1 MGESVRLPRRHG
13 RRVVGILAILGV
25 LAAALLFSATPAA
38 AAADSLA
45 RFLRKTTPGE
55 VFPGADRFG
64 PIEGKPSFV
73 RAFKGDDELGYVY
86 LNTDVIDATG
96 YSGKPI
102 HILVGLDPE
111 GVIAGVKLVKHNEP
125 IVLIGIPEK
134 RIREFIDHYRGLD
147 ARKFIGVRRDMGEV
161 DVISGAT
168 VTVMVIEDSIL
179 RSAAK
184 MMRALG
190 IGGQAPVAAR
200 GPRVEASVD
209 MSRSEILDW
218 TALIGDGSVR
228 RRLLSVGEIN
238 RAYEKSGN
246 AEAAARPEKGPD
258 DDIFIDLYTALV
270 SVPTIGRS
278 LLGEAEY
285 ELLRKRLKPGQQA
298 VLIFARGRFSFK
310 GSGYVRGGIFD
321 RIQIIQGEDGVRFR
335 DRDHK
340 RIGDIM
346 AADAPD
352 FREIGLFVIKEGIP
366 FDATEPWRLELL
378 VQRAIG
384 AVKRAY
390 LVFGLG
396 YRLPD
401 TYVVR
406 KEIPAPPPPPV
417 AEQDNEVPL
426 WQAIWRGRM
435 VDIAVLVVALGVLTG
450 IFFFQNILVRHPL
463 LTDRLRLGFLAF
475 TVVWIGYYTQAQLSV
490 VNVLTFVNSLI
501 SGFRWDFFLMEPMI
515 FILWVSV
522 AASLVFWGRGA
533 YCGWLCPFGA
543 LQELL
548 NRLAKFLKVPQMA
561 VPWAVNERLWPVKYL
576 IFLGIVWL
584 SLDSFGLAE
593 RVSEVEPFK
602 TAIVLKFVR
611 DWPYVLYA
619 VILLVVG
626 LFLERFFCRYL
637 CPLGAALA
645 IPGRL
650 RMFEWLKRYR
660 ECGSPCQICGDECM
674 VQAIHPEGHINPNE
688 CLYCLNCQTLYW
700 DDQRCPALIKRRLR
714 RERRQQRQAAGRAG
728 AEAISAPAETP
739 NG

>member
-1 MGESVRLPRRHG
+1 M
-13 RRVVGILAILGV
+13 LGV
-25 LAAALLFSATPAA
+25 LASALLFSTMPVM
-38 AAADSLA
+38 AADPLA
-45 RFLRKTTPGE
+45 RFLKKTAPAE
-55 VFPGADRFG
+55 VFPGAERFG
-64 PIEGKPSFV
+64 PIEGEPSFV
-73 RAFKGDDELGYVY
+73 RVFKGNDALGYVY
-86 LNTDVIDATG
+86 LNTNAIDATG

-102 HILVGLDPE
+102 HILIGLDAD
-111 GVIAGVKLVKHNEP
+111 GVITGAKLVKHSEP

-134 RIREFIDHYRGLD
+134 RIREFIDRYRGLD
-147 ARKFIGVRRDMGEV
+147 AKKFIGARRDMGEV

-190 IGGQAPVAAR
+190 IGGLAPVAAS
-200 GPRVEASVD
+200 GPRIEASVD
-209 MSRSEILDW
+209 MSRSEVLDW
-218 TALIGDGSVR
+218 TSLVGDGSVR
-228 RRLLSVGEIN
+228 RRLLNVGEIN
-238 RAYEKSGN
+238 EAYEKSGN

-258 DDIFIDLYTALV
+258 DDIFIDLHAALV

-285 ELLRKRLKPGQQA
+285 GHLKKRLKPGQHA
-298 VLIFARGRFSFK
+298 VLVFARGRFSFK

-321 RIQIIQGEDGVRFR
+321 RIQLIQGEDGVRFR

-340 RIGDIM
+340 RLGDVM
-346 AADAPD
+346 AEDAPD
-352 FREIGLFVIKEGIP
+352 FKEIGLFVMKEGIP

-378 VQRAIG
+378 VQRSVG

-390 LVFGLG
+390 LAFDLG

-401 TYVVR
+401 SYIVR
-406 KEIPAPPPPPV
+406 KEIAAPPAAPAV
-417 AEQDNEVPL
+417 ENEDDQIPL
-426 WQAIWRGRM
+426 WQSIWRDRV
-435 VDIAVLVVALGVLTG
+435 VDIVVLMVALSILTG
-450 IFFFQNILVRHPL
+450 IFFFQNILVRYPV
-463 LTDRLRLGFLAF
+463 LTDRVRLGFLVF
-475 TVVWIGYYTQAQLSV
+475 TLVWIGYYTQAQLSV

-501 SGFRWDFFLMEPMI
+501 SGFRWDFFLMDPMI
-515 FILWVSV
+515 FILWFSV

-548 NRLAKFLKVPQMA
+548 NRLAKFLKVPQIR
-561 VPWAVNERLWPVKYL
+561 VPWGVHERLWPVKYL
-576 IFLGIVWL
+576 IFMGIFGL
-584 SLDSFGLAE
+584 SLDSFGFAE
-593 RVSEVEPFK
+593 KVSEVEPFK

-611 DWPYVLYA
+611 EWPFVLYA
-619 VILLVVG
+619 VLLLGVG

-645 IPGRL
+645 IPGRM

-700 DDQRCPALIKRRLR
+700 DDQRCPALIQSRLR
-714 RERRQQRQAAGRAG
+714 RERRQKLQAAGQEG
-728 AEAISAPAETP
+728 AETVSTP
-739 NG
+739 MESPTG